1 MRSESDIRI
10 LRCAL
15 STGNGE
21 LKNTSFAAQ
30 PQIGVNPAAFLIF
43 CEAGACY
50 LNISIYLPGP
60 EQFAVLPVILNKAA
74 DVFERI
80 SEEQTDFVR
89 EIGYMAGLDT
99 FFQVLQTGINLAAV
113 FRITE
118 RPQKLNVGRITE
130 HLSKLRNPK
139 KVNQSVMIIHPEHE
153 KPQAETAELFAVV
166 LSPVYKVISV
176 LKTAVEKTSALDAGQ
191 CR

>member
-50 LNISIYLPGP
+50 LNISIYLPGS
-60 EQFAVLPVILNKAA
+60 EQFAVLPVILNKAS
-74 DVFERI
+74 DVFER
-80 SEEQTDFVR
+80 
-89 EIGYMAGLDT
+89 
-99 FFQVLQTGINLAAV
+99 FQVLQTGINLAAV

-130 HLSKLRNPK
+130 IRKR
-139 KVNQSVMIIHPEHE
+139 
-153 KPQAETAELFAVV
+153 
-166 LSPVYKVISV
+166 
-176 LKTAVEKTSALDAGQ
+176 
-191 CR
+191 

>member
-43 CEAGACY
+43 CEAGACFF
-50 LNISIYLPGP
+50 NISIYLPGS

-113 FRITE
+113 FRI
-118 RPQKLNVGRITE
+118 P
-130 HLSKLRNPK
+130 
-139 KVNQSVMIIHPEHE
+139 
-153 KPQAETAELFAVV
+153 
-166 LSPVYKVISV
+166 
-176 LKTAVEKTSALDAGQ
+176 
-191 CR
+191 